1 MNSFLISKLEA
12 LQHQVLARVLSSAF
26 AMHILQCN
34 PWCLVPRCYTSSLL
48 QARARSAAHHYK
60 HARTQARTIT

>member
-1 MNSFLISKLEA
+1 

-34 PWCLVPRCYTSSLL
+34 PWSLVATSSLL
-48 QARARSAAHHYK
+48 QARARSAATTIHHYK
-60 HARTQARTIT
+60 RARTQARTIT